1 MLIEHGVTESHS
13 VFSAKRRGDL
23 NAYTV
28 ILSNAKDLFSNNQI
42 LRRRGSERQKYWLDT
57 KINLVE

>member
-23 NAYTV
+23 IAYTV

-57 KINLVE
+57 KINHVE